1 MQPTLVILAAGLGS
15 RYDGLKQLD
24 AVGPSGE
31 TIMDYSIYDASKA
44 GFGKVVFIIREETR
58 SALDKHISSTFGDQ
72 IETAFVYQELDALPE
87 PYAPP
92 PGRTKPWG
100 TGHATL
106 LTKELVAEP
115 FAVINA
121 DDFYGRPAF
130 ETLNSYLLS
139 ADAHSSDY
147 CLVGFRL
154 EDTVSEHG
162 SVARGICSADSDA
175 FLTELVETLNIRRS
189 ENNILSDA
197 GPLTGDE
204 TASMNLWGF
213 TPSLFKH
220 LEIGFQQFLEKN
232 IDETK
237 AEYFLPEVVG
247 ELITKELA
255 TVKVLEAN
263 SQWLGMTYRE
273 DKPIVIAAI
282 QKMIDNGIYP
292 EKLWE

>member
-1 MQPTLVILAAGLGS
+1 MGGYQITTL
-15 RYDGLKQLD
+15 LKQ
-24 AVGPSGE
+24 SN
-31 TIMDYSIYDASKA
+31 T
-44 GFGKVVFIIREETR
+44 
-58 SALDKHISSTFGDQ
+58 
-72 IETAFVYQELDALPE
+72 
-87 PYAPP
+87 
-92 PGRTKPWG
+92 
-100 TGHATL
+100 
-106 LTKELVAEP
+106 
-115 FAVINA
+115 
-121 DDFYGRPAF
+121 
-130 ETLNSYLLS
+130 S
-139 ADAHSSDY
+139 ADADSSDY

-175 FLTELVETLNIRRS
+175 FLTELAETLNIRRS

-273 DKPIVIAAI
+273 DKPIVIGAI

-292 EKLWE
+292 EKLWD